1 MIGSTVIGGGHAPYS
16 AAWYESLKQTLGV
29 AGCRQLGFY
38 EIPAD
43 LLLSVVIPIYNE
55 QETIRDVIE
64 RVSSVPIRKELIL
77 VDDCSSD
84 GSREILKEILK
95 EWEQR
100 DDEDPNNSISVA
112 YHDENRG
119 KGAALRTGFERAT
132 GDIII
137 IQDADLEYDPSE
149 YPRLLQYIVEDK
161 ADVVYGSR
169 FLGDQP
175 HRVLYFWHF
184 LGNKFLT
191 TLSNCFTNL
200 NLTDME
206 TCYKVFKREVIQSV
220 APTLR
225 QNRFGFEPEVTAK
238 IARRDYRIYEM
249 SISYFGRTYDQ
260 GKKID
265 WRDGFKALWC
275 ILRYAY
281 AD

>member
-1 MIGSTVIGGGHAPYS
+1 MMESTVIGGGQAPYS

-84 GSREILKEILK
+84 GSREILKE
-95 EWEQR
+95 WEQR
-100 DDEDPNNSISVA
+100 ADEDPNNAISVA

-137 IQDADLEYDPSE
+137 IQDHLPKMF
-149 YPRLLQYIVEDK
+149 IV
-161 ADVVYGSR
+161 V
-169 FLGDQP
+169 
-175 HRVLYFWHF
+175 
-184 LGNKFLT
+184 
-191 TLSNCFTNL
+191 NL
-200 NLTDME
+200 
-206 TCYKVFKREVIQSV
+206 V
-220 APTLR
+220 
-225 QNRFGFEPEVTAK
+225 
-238 IARRDYRIYEM
+238 RIWREM
-249 SISYFGRTYDQ
+249 SCGR
-260 GKKID
+260 
-265 WRDGFKALWC
+265 R
-275 ILRYAY
+275 
-281 AD
+281 